1 MKVYRYLG
9 ARELGEILAG
19 NNETIGKTFSRE
31 LFRRSN
37 SHRYK
42 NGVRY
47 LHFFQK
53 REDIEKIKFEHR
65 NTSTQFYVCVFDIPK
80 KLMKKGIG
88 RYDNQRGYEHFVEKA
103 KEYILPAKDL
113 DCSWLC
119 SYEKYED
126 RAK

>member
-19 NNETIGKTFSRE
+19 NTNTIGKTFSRKF
-31 LFRRSN
+31 FRHSN

-42 NGVRY
+42 DGVRY
-47 LHFFQK
+47 LHFFQNK
-53 REDIEKIKFEHR
+53 KDIEKIKLEHHDACGK
-65 NTSTQFYVCVFDIPK
+65 FYVCMFDIPK

-88 RYDNQRGYEHFVEKA
+88 RYANQRGYEHFIEKA

-113 DCSWLC
+113 NCTFLC
-119 SYEKYED
+119 SYQEIEK
-126 RAK
+126 

>member
-1 MKVYRYLG
+1 MKYLNTTG
-9 ARELGEILAG
+9 DKSAA
-19 NNETIGKTFSRE
+19 TFKA
-31 LFRRSN
+31 N
-37 SHRYK
+37 KPK
-42 NGVRY
+42 NTPMQ
-47 LHFFQK
+47 LMTLIFMAAAITKNQK

-80 KLMKKGIG
+80 KLMKKGTG